1 MDVERLAEA
10 MAAEFATS
18 LPVDHAGW
26 VEAAARIAEY
36 VEGER

>member
-1 MDVERLAEA
+1 MDAERLAEA

-26 VEAAARIAEY
+26 VEAAERI
-36 VEGER
+36 VERIEKEP